1 MMSAIA
7 PQDYLIKTGKAIGLE
22 KRTQRQQRGFR
33 DHALTNTIKDPIV
46 EDISSKNPNFKI

>member
-22 KRTQRQQRGFR
+22 KRTQRQQEVFEIM
-33 DHALTNTIKDPIV
+33 H
-46 EDISSKNPNFKI
+46 